1 MFGLPALFAFLGG
14 TGTLAA
20 ALPGMATLGMGIS
33 AIGGAQG
40 RGRSEG
46 EFDPRR
52 MESAP
57 DYVPQRFKILVDPYT
72 GEYYDSIES
81 RDKAI
86 AESRRRMGVMAA
98 AQGGYIQ
105 GYNMGG
111 FIEGPGTGTSDSI
124 PASIY
129 QGGVPVQEARL
140 SDGEFVMT
148 RKAVDNSGGAPA
160 MYARMKQFEN
170 GGSA

>member
-1 MFGLPALFAFLGG
+1 MFGLPALFSFLAGK
-14 TGTLAA
+14 GTLAA
-20 ALPGMATLGMGIS
+20 AMPGMATLGLGIS

-57 DYVPQRFKILVDPYT
+57 DYVPKKFDIFVDPYT

-86 AESRRRMGVMAA
+86 AESRRRMGIMAA

-105 GYNMGG
+105 GYNVGG
-111 FIEGPGTGTSDSI
+111 FIQGPGTGTSDGI

-129 QGGVPVQEARL
+129 QNGSPVQEARL

-148 RKAVDNSGGAPA
+148 KKAVDNSGGAPA

-170 GGSA
+170 GGMA

>member
-1 MFGLPALFAFLGG
+1 MFGLPALFSFLAGK
-14 TGTLAA
+14 GTLAA
-20 ALPGMATLGMGIS
+20 AMTGIASVGLGIS

-40 RGRSEG
+40 GGRSEG

-148 RKAVDNSGGAPA
+148 KKAVDNSGGAPA

-170 GGSA
+170 GGSS

>member
-20 ALPGMATLGMGIS
+20 AMPGMATLGMGIS

-57 DYVPQRFKILVDPYT
+57 DYVPKKFDIFVDPYT

-105 GYNMGG
+105 GYNTGG

-170 GGSA
+170 GGPS

>member
-1 MFGLPALFAFLGG
+1 MFGLPALFSFLAGK
-14 TGTLAA
+14 GTLAA
-20 ALPGMATLGMGIS
+20 AMPAMATLGMGIK

-57 DYVPQRFKILVDPYT
+57 DYVPRKFNIFVDPYT
-72 GEYYDSIES
+72 GAYYNSPEDK
-81 RDKAI
+81 DKAI
-86 AESRRRMGVMAA
+86 AESRQRMGVMAA

-105 GYNMGG
+105 GYNVGG

-124 PASIY
+124 PASIF
-129 QGGVPVQEARL
+129 QNGVPVQEARL

-148 RKAVDNSGGAPA
+148 KKTVDNSGGAPA

-170 GGSA
+170 GGPA

>member
-1 MFGLPALFAFLGG
+1 MKK
-14 TGTLAA
+14 GTLAA
-20 ALPGMATLGMGIS
+20 AMPGMATLGMGIK

-148 RKAVDNSGGAPA
+148 KKAVDNSGGAPA

>member
-1 MFGLPALFAFLGG
+1 MLGLGGLLSFLGG
-14 TGTLAA
+14 TGTLAGA
-20 ALPGMATLGMGIS
+20 IPGMAAAGLGLS
-33 AIGGAQG
+33 ALGGSQRRRQG
-40 RGRSEG
+40 EG
-46 EFDPRR
+46 EFDPRK

-57 DYVPQRFKILVDPYT
+57 DYVPQKFKILVDPYT

-148 RKAVDNSGGAPA
+148 KKAVDNSGGAPA

>member
-20 ALPGMATLGMGIS
+20 ALPGLATVGMGIS

-57 DYVPQRFKILVDPYT
+57 DYVPKNFKILVDRYT

-81 RDKAI
+81 RDKAE

-105 GYNMGG
+105 GYNTGG

-170 GGSA
+170 GGPS

>member
-1 MFGLPALFAFLGG
+1 MFGLPGLMAWLGG
-14 TGTLAA
+14 KGTLAA
-20 ALPGMATLGMGIS
+20 AMPAMATIGMGIK

-57 DYVPQRFKILVDPYT
+57 DYVPQRFKIFVDPYT
-72 GEYYDSIES
+72 GAYYNSPEE
-81 RDKAI
+81 RDMAI
-86 AESRRRMGVMAA
+86 AESRRRMGIMAA
-98 AQGGYIQ
+98 ANGGYIR
-105 GYNMGG
+105 GYNVGG

-124 PASIY
+124 PASIF
-129 QGGVPVQEARL
+129 QNGVPVQEARL

-148 RKAVDNSGGAPA
+148 KKAVDNSGGAPA

-170 GGSA
+170 GGPA

>member
-1 MFGLPALFAFLGG
+1 MFGLPALFSFLAGK
-14 TGTLAA
+14 GTLAA
-20 ALPGMATLGMGIS
+20 AMPGIASVGLGLS
-33 AIGGAQG
+33 AAGGAQG

-46 EFDPRR
+46 EFDPKR

-57 DYVPQRFKILVDPYT
+57 DYVPRKFNIFVDPYT
-72 GEYYDSIES
+72 GAYYNSPED

-86 AESRRRMGVMAA
+86 AESRQRMGVMAA

-105 GYNMGG
+105 GYNVGG

-124 PASIY
+124 PASIF
-129 QGGVPVQEARL
+129 QNGVPVQEARL

-148 RKAVDNSGGAPA
+148 KKAVDNSGGAPA

-170 GGSA
+170 GGPA

>member
-1 MFGLPALFAFLGG
+1 MFGLPALLSFLAGK
-14 TGTLAA
+14 GTLAA
-20 ALPGMATLGMGIS
+20 AMPGIATVGLGIS

-40 RGRSEG
+40 GGRSEG

-124 PASIY
+124 PASIF
-129 QGGVPVQEARL
+129 QNGVPVQEARL

-148 RKAVDNSGGAPA
+148 KKAVDNSGGAPA

>member
-148 RKAVDNSGGAPA
+148 KKAVDNSGGAPA

>member
-1 MFGLPALFAFLGG
+1 MFGLPALFSFLAGK
-14 TGTLAA
+14 GTLAA
-20 ALPGMATLGMGIS
+20 AMPGIASVGLGIS

-40 RGRSEG
+40 SSSVE
-46 EFDPRR
+46 EFDPIK

-57 DYVPQRFKILVDPYT
+57 DYVPQKFKILVDPYT

-148 RKAVDNSGGAPA
+148 KKAVDNSGGAPA

>member
-1 MFGLPALFAFLGG
+1 
-14 TGTLAA
+14 
-20 ALPGMATLGMGIS
+20 
-33 AIGGAQG
+33 
-40 RGRSEG
+40 
-46 EFDPRR
+46 

-57 DYVPQRFKILVDPYT
+57 DYVPKKFDIFVDPYT
-72 GEYYDSIES
+72 GAYYDSIES

-86 AESRRRMGVMAA
+86 AESRRRMGIMAA

-105 GYNMGG
+105 GYNVGG
-111 FIEGPGTGTSDSI
+111 FIQGPGTGTSDGI

-129 QGGVPVQEARL
+129 QNGSPVQEARL

-148 RKAVDNSGGAPA
+148 KKAVDNSGGAPA

-170 GGSA
+170 GGMA

>member
-1 MFGLPALFAFLGG
+1 MFGLPALFSFLAGK
-14 TGTLAA
+14 GTLAA
-20 ALPGMATLGMGIS
+20 AMPGIATVGLGIS

-40 RGRSEG
+40 GGRSEG

-105 GYNMGG
+105 G
-111 FIEGPGTGTSDSI
+111 PGTGTSDSI

-148 RKAVDNSGGAPA
+148 KKAVDNSGGAPA

>member
-148 RKAVDNSGGAPA
+148 KKAVDNSGGAPA

-170 GGSA
+170 GGMA